1 MKITRTPLNGLLVIE
16 PDCFKDERG
25 FFLETY
31 QEQRYK
37 EVGIIDR
44 FVQDNHSRSVKCV
57 LRGMHYQI
65 KHPQAQIITVMRGH
79 IFDVGVDLRSNS
91 ETFGQWY
98 GIELNDTGGPRQVY
112 MAPGF
117 AHGFCVMSDYADL
130 HYKVSRFYDLDDEG
144 GLLWND
150 PNIGIQWPPMSFHVS
165 SRDSCYPRLK
175 DNSGEI
181 NLKLPINY

>member
-1 MKITRTPLNGLLVIE
+1 MKITRTPLQGLLVIE
-16 PDCFKDERG
+16 PDCFEDERG

-37 EVGIIDR
+37 EVDITDQ
-44 FVQDNHSRSVKCV
+44 FVQDNHSRSKKCV

-91 ETFGQWY
+91 ETLGQWY
-98 GIELNDTGGPRQVY
+98 GVELNDTGGPRQIY

-117 AHGFCVMSDYADL
+117 AHGFCVLSASADI
-130 HYKVSRFYDLDDEG
+130 HYKVSQLYDPNDEA
-144 GLLWND
+144 GLYWND
-150 PNIGIQWPPMSFHVS
+150 PHIGIKWPIKDPSVS
-165 SRDSCYPRLK
+165 IRDNLFPQLK
-175 DNSGEI
+175 NIDKK
-181 NLKLPINY
+181 KLPE